1 MISAI
6 RDRGLAGGLNAAPRM
21 PKYFRASTRIKV
33 IAHTGVLG
41 APVDISHYVIQCI
54 TGKNIKGAGQA
65 NLALV
70 AARNWHNVFTPNDY
84 VNIYFNQGDGE
95 GWVRTFFGLVDRVEE
110 NMEVDGEGVQRTIF
124 HLICSD
130 FAKVPQTTNIYYNP
144 WVNAN
149 TRMAQVFRAY
159 EAKLNFM
166 SSGLLLTGTPGDAV
180 ANALFVF
187 LGFGNQF
194 AAPVSYIGTK
204 SAQDLVEINRGL
216 RRGFALTMIPRN
228 LRGDLMTSEGLD
240 ALIGDSRVSIQSNL
254 DSLKAA
260 QEGEARD
267 KIVADISERTG
278 LKPELIT
285 ASLDEP
291 EFAEAL
297 LVPYIKASL
306 LQELGEE
313 GKNVGSLMGSYVAA
327 AAMIAARSGSIASGA
342 SPLSQ
347 VSILDLINVGTFVER
362 ETMDGWTTNISV
374 GETGQSVDQLIRSF
388 SNDIVNELFFDLR
401 AWSEGASNTRSLT
414 DGSVWAR
421 HPDELSGNVSDKE
434 GEATGIT
441 HYPALVMREYPFGTI
456 HEIDGSAVQMSLG
469 GGHYT
474 YGVFPVGAIF
484 SDRPNR
490 AGRHVIPFPNL
501 NSFDSAHGR
510 AKDNPGAKHLDV
522 AVISESEIMKSN
534 FGKSDSDHFNILE
547 ISATEQTTNVHTKG
561 MMSDLFPLIT
571 PIHIVKHGVRVMQRK
586 SRYAWVHMKAPTTTA
601 ESALGSGTT
610 TSGESTVVPPSR
622 QSTDVIVPISAAD
635 ILGVIPGHESYS
647 DQYVWNPYSNLES
660 DRWGYTRFANGYK
673 APTTYTLHNGIDI
686 RAPVGTPVRAI
697 ADGTVLFAEGK
708 KGYGRAV
715 LILHENIDHA
725 LYRGDKARNWATLYA
740 HLGVPSTFKYD
751 GKSVDIT
758 DKYGFLS
765 YLTAEQRRGFADGIV
780 EGAKVK
786 KGDVIGFVGWT
797 ANGPNGNI
805 GTEDGGHNANLN
817 LRAWPNDKSKIE
829 ALTSGHASHLHFE
842 ILRSKDPKATDWRS
856 FYPAGNMGKKSVD
869 INNAEDRRTRPIF
882 ERAWYKNSRGKMR
895 TKPVGYISRDTHFE
909 KVHKSVDP
917 ERWFM
922 EGFGIDFRRATR
934 STAPVV
940 VAPPTAPAQPAPP
953 PDLDI
958 PLLVPLPDELD
969 ILNSMTEI
977 EDNPYSTIED
987 ATVDPLD
994 DEPTDEELASMKHE
1008 KDRNVIKEDGAENQ
1022 EEEDAKRATPR
1033 RDATRNALD
1042 APELRRLLARW
1053 GLLQDHWYQ
1062 HNLEYLSGNI
1072 TMRGAPEIRVGY
1084 RLDIVERNMSMYVES
1099 VNHTWTPTGGL
1110 TTTLNVTRGQ
1120 SNNPH
1125 PVYVLP
1131 IGAGAGNAS
1140 NQRIMGS
1147 RLAKS
1152 MIIPD
1157 PAAVLRSRM
1166 FNPEHREMA
1175 TVTYEA
1181 SFHNSVDWA
1190 SNNDPGREVVVQS
1203 AVATTAASYTG
1214 TEQEEEVT
1222 MSEGAI
1228 DADAL
1233 DRIVPESDE

>member
-41 APVDISHYVIQCI
+41 APVDISQYVIQCI

-95 GWVRTFFGLVDRVEE
+95 GWVRTFYGLVDRVEE

-124 HLICSD
+124 HVICSD

-149 TRMAQVFRAY
+149 TRMAQAFRAY

-216 RRGFALTMIPRN
+216 RREFALTMIPRN

-240 ALIGDSRVSIQSNL
+240 ALIGDSRVSVQSNL
-254 DSLKAA
+254 DSLRAA

-456 HEIDGSAVQMSLG
+456 HEIDGSAIQMSLG

-610 TSGESTVVPPSR
+610 TSGESTVVPPSK

-647 DQYVWNPYSNLES
+647 KHYVFAPYSNTLG
-660 DRWGYTRFANGYK
+660 DKWGYTRQRKGHPKYMYF
-673 APTTYTLHNGIDI
+673 LHNGIDI

-697 ADGTVLFAEGK
+697 ADGKVIMMEGTR
-708 KGYGRAV
+708 GYGRA
-715 LILHENIDHA
+715 ILLLHTNIEHRD
-725 LYRGDKARNWATLYA
+725 DKERNWASLYG
-740 HLGVPSTFKYD
+740 HLGVPKYLQDRSKYD
-751 GKSVDIT
+751 PDDGCRGCSAKGEPIRDPF
-758 DKYGFLS
+758 GFLG
-765 YLTAEQRRGFADGIV
+765 YLTAEQRRGYADGLAV
-780 EGAKVK
+780 GKEVK

-797 ANGPNGNI
+797 AFGPTGDI
-805 GTEDGGHNANLN
+805 ATEDGGHNGNLN
-817 LRAWPNDKSKIE
+817 VKAWAGKRYYKEDGKLIDRYPGRS
-829 ALTSGHASHLHFE
+829 SGHAAHLHFE
-842 ILRSKDPKATDWRS
+842 ILRARKKDATSRRA
-856 FYPAGNMGKKSVD
+856 FYPAGNQG
-869 INNAEDRRTRPIF
+869 NDRLD
-882 ERAWYKNSRGKMR
+882 
-895 TKPVGYISRDTHFE
+895 SRDVNIRNSYPILLREGSGKNVRPLYYTTRESAFE
-909 KVHKSVDP
+909 KTRSKSLDP
-917 ERWFM
+917 ERWYL
-922 EGFGIDFRRATR
+922 EGFGIDFRAAVA
-934 STAPVV
+934 STTPVL
-940 VAPPTAPAQPAPP
+940 PPSPAPGDDDFVGPVLP
-953 PDLDI
+953 PSPAPGDDDF
-958 PLLVPLPDELD
+958 VGPLPA
-969 ILNSMTEI
+969 T
-977 EDNPYSTIED
+977 DNGDYEFD
-987 ATVDPLD
+987 ADD
-994 DEPTDEELASMKHE
+994 DEPGPEDVA
-1008 KDRNVIKEDGAENQ
+1008 DIKEVVDRSGVENQ

-1147 RLAKS
+1147 RLSKS

-1203 AVATTAASYTG
+1203 AVTTTEASYSRA
-1214 TEQEEEVT
+1214 EQEEEVT